1 MYVRDLSLN
10 VITGIDN
17 KLDKILYKNKAYEK
31 KVFNGISFILIDI
44 NQAYKAMLNDLK
56 SKGGIIYPQKIK
68 GLEDLATPIR

>member
-17 KLDKILYKNKAYEK
+17 KLDKILYNNNAYEK

-44 NQAYKAMLNDLK
+44 NKAYKAVIHDLK
-56 SKGGIIYPQKIK
+56 SKSGLIFPKTKMNIYV
-68 GLEDLATPIR
+68 